1 MTVLFYLALQHMCS
15 LESEF
20 ESQMGEFHVKMK
32 GKRRFFLFGLPN
44 RSSAFLLSSFA
55 LGPVCIFQAW
65 LGLHVCVQVTSM
77 R

>member
-1 MTVLFYLALQHMCS
+1 MLFYLGLQHMCS

-32 GKRRFFLFGLPN
+32 GKPHFFPLVLLIAPLCV
-44 RSSAFLLSSFA
+44 FLLSSF
-55 LGPVCIFQAW
+55 CIFQAW
-65 LGLHVCVQVTSM
+65 LVSHVCAQVTSM

>member
-1 MTVLFYLALQHMCS
+1 MCS

-32 GKRRFFLFGLPN
+32 GKLRLSPA
-44 RSSAFLLSSFA
+44 SSWLHSACVSSSQFSR
-55 LGPVCIFQAW
+55 LRFQAW
-65 LGLHVCVQVTSM
+65 PVSHVYVQVTSM